1 MSLIT
6 SNFFIFFL
14 IFGVRILYLSQFELT
29 LSQASDRAGPGR
41 STQALFA
48 QTGPLNAFDWRS

>member
-48 QTGPLNAFDWRS
+48 RTGPLNAFDWRS

>member
-6 SNFFIFFL
+6 STFFFKI
-14 IFGVRILYLSQFELT
+14 YLWGTDFVSSQFELT
-29 LSQASDRAGPGR
+29 LSQASDRAGPDR

-48 QTGPLNAFDWRS
+48 RTGPLNAFDWRS